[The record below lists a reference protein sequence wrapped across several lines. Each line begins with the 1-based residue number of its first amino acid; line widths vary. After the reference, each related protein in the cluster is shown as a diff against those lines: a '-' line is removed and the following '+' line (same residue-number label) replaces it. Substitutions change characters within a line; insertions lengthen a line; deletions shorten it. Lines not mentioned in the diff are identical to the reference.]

1 MKEDTTG
8 GLRLNHAAR
17 TLADEF
23 NLQLS
28 GSRQVTRLQIVETL
42 ARVYALDTSTAQE
55 LFEQLCEH
63 HLLVSES
70 IIAADASTSRSGWRV
85 NLEAE
90 KDGDVGPEIALSHV
104 KAPESA
110 AVDLL
115 KRAIAVRA
123 TDIHLEPYG
132 DELETRFRIDGR
144 MEHFCRLSHDV
155 GAAIGNQF
163 KLMANME
170 VDERHDVT
178 FVSGLRTLLRLDPD
192 IVLLGEIR
200 DPDTAAVAM
209 RAASSGKFVFSSFH
223 TRDVASTVTG
233 LRDLQ
238 VDSRSMAGNIRG
250 IISQRLVRRL
260 CTECREYR
268 DVTDVERQIFLQH
281 GVAPPKATAEPT
293 GCTACRGRGC
303 HGRIGVF
310 EVEANNADLM
320 QAIEQ
325 GAPEDEVRRL
335 LSEGGGVTL
344 IEDALAKVRDGITSF
359 REAQTMT
366 WVTFSARAAKG
377 ELSDGEGS
385 TGRA

>member
-1 MKEDTTG
+1 
-8 GLRLNHAAR
+8 
-17 TLADEF
+17 
-23 NLQLS
+23 
-28 GSRQVTRLQIVETL
+28 
-42 ARVYALDTSTAQE
+42 
-55 LFEQLCEH
+55 
-63 HLLVSES
+63 
-70 IIAADASTSRSGWRV
+70 
-85 NLEAE
+85 
-90 KDGDVGPEIALSHV
+90 
-104 KAPESA
+104 
-110 AVDLL
+110 
-115 KRAIAVRA
+115 
-123 TDIHLEPYG
+123 
-132 DELETRFRIDGR
+132 
-144 MEHFCRLSHDV
+144 
-155 GAAIGNQF
+155 
-163 KLMANME
+163 ME

-268 DVTDVERQIFLQH
+268 DVTDVERQVFLQH
-281 GVAPPKATAEPT
+281 GVAPPKTTAEPT
-293 GCTACRGRGC
+293 GCTACRGCGY

-310 EVEANNADLM
+310 EVEASNADLM

-366 WVTFSARAAKG
+366 WVTLSARAAKG
-377 ELSDGEGS
+377 HQSEKENSQ
-385 TGRA
+385 